1 MVPTI
6 DHVIGMEDVVRRL
19 RVCLEACW
27 NDGTRLPHALLV
39 GGPGVGKT
47 MTAHLIARELGVQ
60 VHERLAQV
68 VNTPGSLNGLLLQA
82 NDKDICFLDELHEL
96 LPSMQ
101 TVLYRAME
109 GGQISLRTRDERTL
123 TMPLKDLTV
132 IGATT
137 DEYKLLGPLR
147 DRFKVVL
154 PFTTY
159 ENNSLA
165 KIVAQ
170 RAHLIEMRI
179 EPQVAPEIA
188 KRSKGTPRL
197 AIRLLESCHRFARS
211 QGDDEVTL
219 RHFEETVALDGIDKL
234 GLGPDEQR
242 FVKYLTKRRGEP
254 VRLFT
259 LEAVIGVHRR
269 TIQDVIEPFLIRSGL
284 IERMPQGRVITER
297 GIRHVEGSVEAEPVS
312 EGAS

>member
-6 DHVIGMEDVVRRL
+6 DHVIGMQDVVRRL
-19 RVCLEACW
+19 KVCLEACW
-27 NDGTRLPHALLV
+27 NDGIRLPHALLV

-159 ENNSLA
+159 DNNSLA

-170 RAHLIEMRI
+170 RARLIEMRI

-219 RHFEETVALDGIDKL
+219 RHFEQTVALDGIDEL

-242 FVKYLTKRRGEP
+242 FVKFLTKRRGEP
-254 VRLFT
+254 FRLFT
-259 LEAVIGVHRR
+259 L
-269 TIQDVIEPFLIRSGL
+269 
-284 IERMPQGRVITER
+284 
-297 GIRHVEGSVEAEPVS
+297 
-312 EGAS
+312 